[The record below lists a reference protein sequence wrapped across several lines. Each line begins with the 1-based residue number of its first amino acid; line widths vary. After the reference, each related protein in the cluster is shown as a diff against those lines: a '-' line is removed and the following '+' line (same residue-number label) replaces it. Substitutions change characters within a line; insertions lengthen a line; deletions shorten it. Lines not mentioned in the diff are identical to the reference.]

1 MRVQLSQPPSSFDGT
16 KYKTTLLWCS
26 DGWVYDTTSKK
37 RRQFAVINSEL
48 FDLNEQKV
56 RKTVF
61 SDVQHSEEVV
71 ITVIS
76 KSPLIWV
83 EDKTMFS
90 EVRVC

>member
-26 DGWVYDTTSKK
+26 DGWVYDTTAKK